1 MTKSSGTILDGE
13 SRPEGR
19 GTGTVPRN
27 SQVEQIRT
35 FNRTVTRRL
44 GVLNEKYLGRDRP
57 LVESRLLFEIGVT
70 GASVRELRTR
80 LGLDSGFL
88 SRLLRALERKG
99 LMTTTQRSADDG
111 RVRFA
116 RLTRTGMA
124 ELRRINTLSDE
135 LAQSMLV
142 ALTEEQ
148 GRRLVAAMAEVERL
162 LRASGVEVTSE
173 DPLSADAQ
181 QCLDRYFGELA
192 SRFRGGYDR
201 DVDHSAEVGEF
212 APPKGCML
220 IARLLGEPV
229 GCGAVRASEPGVAE
243 IKRMWVAPQA
253 RGLGLGRRLLGELE
267 RVAARNKARVVR
279 LDTNSALTEALQLYR
294 SCGYREIQPFNDSP
308 YAHHWFEKVLD

>member
-27 SQVEQIRT
+27 SQVEQIRA

-99 LMTTTQRSADDG
+99 LTTTRRSADDG

-116 RLTRTGMA
+116 RLTRTGMV
-124 ELRRINTLSDE
+124 ELRRINTLSDD

-148 GRRLVAAMAEVERL
+148 ARRLVAAMTEVERL
-162 LRASGVEVTSE
+162 LRASSVEVTSE

-201 DVDHSAEVGEF
+201 DADHSAEVGEF

-253 RGLGLGRRLLGELE
+253 RGIGLGRRLLGELE
-267 RVAARNKARVVR
+267 QVAARNKARVVR
-279 LDTNSALTEALQLYR
+279 LDSNSALTEALRLYR